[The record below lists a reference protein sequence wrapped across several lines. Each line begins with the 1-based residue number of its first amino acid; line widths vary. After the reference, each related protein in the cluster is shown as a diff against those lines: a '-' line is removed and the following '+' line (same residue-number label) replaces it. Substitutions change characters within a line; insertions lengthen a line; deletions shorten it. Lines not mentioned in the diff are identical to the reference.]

1 MFLESAERLVRNV
14 LSGIL
19 EFNFHIGRTELRDI
33 SFHAEVRACRLGRF
47 RIYRQIMTAGKAS
60 APVSGAV
67 IFIRE
72 GRLGKLRFWLPR

>member
-1 MFLESAERLVRNV
+1 MPAKRQGKNV
-14 LSGIL
+14 LSGFL
-19 EFNFHIGRTELRDI
+19 DFDFHIRRAELRTI
-33 SFHAEVRACRLGRF
+33 SLHAEVRACRLGRF
-47 RIYRQIMTAGKAS
+47 RIYRQIMSAGKAS